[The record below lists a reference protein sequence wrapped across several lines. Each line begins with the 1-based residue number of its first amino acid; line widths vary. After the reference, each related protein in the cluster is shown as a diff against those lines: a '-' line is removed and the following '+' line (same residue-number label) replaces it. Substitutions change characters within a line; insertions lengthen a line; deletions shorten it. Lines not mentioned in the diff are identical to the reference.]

1 MKKITLLIALVISL
15 CATSQVTITKNWER
29 SDSLGTRHVWNSG
42 DNSRGMASGSMGG
55 NERVFIAT
63 RSTAGSQV
71 ARVIILNAQT
81 GDSVSVMNMTGVT
94 GGTHVISDAG
104 ITEDG
109 VLLVSNLTTAVSSTS
124 PLKIYKWVNETS
136 APTVAVQW
144 GPAVAEG
151 RYGDKIT
158 VTGKVSDGTAR
169 IYAVKN
175 ISGTANI
182 KYWDMMEDTGN
193 PGTYIFNQ
201 SPKNLFDVSGLGVLA
216 SIGLRP
222 DGGSYYKINGANIK
236 QYAANGTQIG
246 GESSGSIVN
255 SKGNNVRY
263 IGDDNQGNAVIAYFR
278 YETGATA
285 YSRLGNHKVD
295 FIRVLGNDLVN
306 STFITGTPSLGKTAN
321 GNGAGGVVVKKLT
334 NNDVELYV
342 LSTNNGVAKYTV
354 SGLMT
359 VATSSLNTTKES
371 IKISK
376 TASSLKVEGTTP
388 VTIELLNTLGQ
399 KVQTVINANELNIT
413 NLRGTYIV
421 RVNIEGKIFTQKISL

>member
-1 MKKITLLIALVISL
+1 MKKITLLFVAVIV
-15 CATSQVTITKNWER
+15 AVTTFSQTVTTNWER
-29 SDSLGTRHVWNSG
+29 SDSLLTRHVWNAG
-42 DNSRGMASGSMGG
+42 DNTRGLAFGTMGG
-55 NERVFIAT
+55 NERLFVAT
-63 RSTAGSQV
+63 RSTTGSQV
-71 ARVIILNAQT
+71 TRVIILNALT

-104 ITEDG
+104 LTEDG

-124 PLKIYKWVNETS
+124 PLKIYKWTNETA

-158 VTGKVSDGTAR
+158 VTGKISDGTAR

-201 SPKNLFDVSGLGVLA
+201 TPKNLFDVSGLGVLA

-236 QYAANGTQIG
+236 QYTSNGTLVG
-246 GESSGSIVN
+246 SESSSSVIA
-255 SKGNNVRY
+255 SSGNNVRY
-263 IGDDNQGNAVIAYFR
+263 IGDDNQGNAVICYFR
-278 YETGATA
+278 YSTA
-285 YSRLGNHKVD
+285 GTTNSRLGNHKVD
-295 FIRVLGNDLVN
+295 FVRVLGNDLANATV
-306 STFITGTPSLGKTAN
+306 ITGTPSLGKTAN
-321 GNGAGGVVVKKLT
+321 GNGAGGIVVKKLI

-342 LSTNNGVAKYTV
+342 LSTNNGVAKYTI

-359 VATSSLNTTKES
+359 VATTSLNTTKAS
-371 IKISK
+371 LNLTK
-376 TASSLKVEGTTP
+376 TSSLLKVNGTTP
-388 VTIELLNTLGQ
+388 SSIELFNTLGQ
-399 KVQTVINANELNIT
+399 KVQSVSNKNELNISS
-413 NLRGTYIV
+413 LRGVHIV
-421 RVNIEGKIFTQKISL
+421 KVNANGVTSTQKINL

>member
-55 NERVFIAT
+55 NERVFVAT
-63 RSTAGSQV
+63 RSTTGSQV

-81 GDSVSVMNMTGVT
+81 GDSISVMNMTGVT

-124 PLKIYKWVNETS
+124 PLKIYKWVNETT

-158 VTGKVSDGTAR
+158 VTGKISDGTAR

-182 KYWDMMEDTGN
+182 KYWDMIEDSGN
-193 PGTYIFNQ
+193 PGNYIFNQ
-201 SPKNLFDVSGLGVLA
+201 LPKNLFDVTGLGVLA
-216 SIGLRP
+216 SIGLRT
-222 DGGSYYKINGANIK
+222 DGGCYYKINGTNIK
-236 QYAANGTQIG
+236 QYSSNGTLVG
-246 GESSGSIVN
+246 GESSGSVVA
-255 SKGNNVRY
+255 SSGNNVRY
-263 IGDDNQGNAVIAYFR
+263 IGDDNRGNAVICYFR
-278 YETGATA
+278 YSTLVTTT
-285 YSRLGNHKVD
+285 SRLGNHKVE
-295 FIRVLGNDLVN
+295 FVRVPNNDLANATVIA
-306 STFITGTPSLGKTAN
+306 STPSLGKTAN
-321 GNGAGGVVVKKLT
+321 GNGAGGVVVKKLN

-342 LSTNNGVAKYTV
+342 LSTNNGVAKYTI

-359 VATSSLNTTKES
+359 VVNTSLNTTKES
-371 IKISK
+371 LKITK
-376 TASSLKVEGTTP
+376 TASLLKVEGTTP

-399 KVQTVINANELNIT
+399 KVQTVFNANELNIS
-413 NLRGTYIV
+413 NLHGVHII

>member
-388 VTIELLNTLGQ
+388 VAIELLNTLGQ
-399 KVQTVINANELNIT
+399 KVQTVINANELNIS
-413 NLRGTYIV
+413 NLRGVHII